1 MTRDYEW
8 YGYVFWFCI
17 CMIYKNQTYRLA
29 LFLVLALHLIIT
41 SKNKTFNNIL
51 FLGIFLNP
59 IFTTYETYT
68 KYLSIFF
75 NRIGIYFMFI
85 VLIAWSMMTLF
96 QKQTTYKEFLKTQ
109 EDLMYSNK

>member
-1 MTRDYEW
+1 M
-8 YGYVFWFCI
+8 
-17 CMIYKNQTYRLA
+17 
-29 LFLVLALHLIIT
+29 
-41 SKNKTFNNIL
+41 

-85 VLIAWSMMTLF
+85 VLIAFVYDDFIS
-96 QKQTTYKEFLKTQ
+96 KTNYLQ
-109 EDLMYSNK
+109 RIFKNTRRPDVFK